1 MNDDD
6 YTYQMKDLFGPLAP
20 HAEFSVGQ
28 LIHYRDEQGIVRT
41 GEITWIEGPG
51 KAIRGDHHPLQYWVN
66 GLICLYQS
74 DILGIDEETSEPTL
88 VRCPYCDQLHSACTI
103 EQCARKRNW

>member
-1 MNDDD
+1 ME
-6 YTYQMKDLFGPLAP
+6 DLFGPLAP

-28 LIHYRDEQGIVRT
+28 LVHYSDEHGVVRT

-51 KAIRGDHHPLQYWVN
+51 KTIRGDHHPLQYWVN

-74 DILGIDEETSEPTL
+74 DSLGISYAGLIQNEVAPCHLLIIPSIQD
-88 VRCPYCDQLHSACTI
+88 
-103 EQCARKRNW
+103 

>member
-1 MNDDD
+1 MHITVVILQTGKRKDSTALFLERQTAMDDDD
-6 YTYQMKDLFGPLAP
+6 YTHQMEDLFGPLAP

-28 LIHYRDEQGIVRT
+28 LVHYSDEHGVVRT

-51 KAIRGDHHPLQYWVN
+51 KTIRGDHHPLQYWVN

-74 DILGIDEETSEPTL
+74 DILGISYE
-88 VRCPYCDQLHSACTI
+88 
-103 EQCARKRNW
+103 